1 MLDGPSD
8 PRHGTLS
15 GYNSHKCHCERR
27 RAAKA
32 AAETRRRRAMTVE
45 QRRAID
51 ARRTPRTP
59 SDASKARTKDYID
72 RRQIDTRA
80 NAREHQR
87 PRTAE
92 DIAVALRTDLTVW
105 QAATLLGR
113 TGSAVANARHR
124 FRNRPQNH

>member
-1 MLDGPSD
+1 MLDGPTD

-15 GYNSHKCHCERR
+15 GYNRHKCRCERC

-32 AAETRRRRAMTVE
+32 AAEVRRRRAMTIE
-45 QRRAID
+45 QRRAIA
-51 ARRTPRTP
+51 ARRTPRAPT
-59 SDASKARTKDYID
+59 DASKARTKDYID
-72 RRQIDTRA
+72 RRQVDTRA

-87 PRTAE
+87 PWTTE

-105 QAATLLGR
+105 EAAKLLGR

-124 FRNRPQNH
+124 FRPRK